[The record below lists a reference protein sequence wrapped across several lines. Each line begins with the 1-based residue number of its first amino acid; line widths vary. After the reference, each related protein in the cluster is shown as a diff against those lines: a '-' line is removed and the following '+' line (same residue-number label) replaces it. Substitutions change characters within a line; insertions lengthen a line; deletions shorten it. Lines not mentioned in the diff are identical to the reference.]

1 MAHKSHPKIMRI
13 GVIRGWDSKW
23 FARFKDRQYQKR
35 LQEDIRLREII
46 ENLCRNAGVDKIE
59 IERDVESVTAIVHVA
74 KPGVIIGR
82 GGLAIEEIRKKIA
95 KALWPSQKVNLNL
108 NIIEVNKP
116 SLSAKIMAA
125 GVVSEL
131 EKRIPF
137 RRVLKQAL
145 ERIEKT
151 GGAQG
156 ARISVA
162 GRLNGAEIARQET
175 LSWGKIPLQNLRAD
189 IDYVCDT
196 ARTIYGAIG
205 VKVWIYKG
213 EIFENNTKDR

>member
-1 MAHKSHPKIMRI
+1 MRI

-213 EIFENNTKDR
+213 EIFENAAEKRG